1 MTTQDNPTPVIEKK
15 GNAISRSIS
24 DFVSRLGIAGELLGF
39 LWRAKMW
46 WLIPMVVALLLF
58 AVIIAVASA
67 GPAGPMIYTLF

>member
-1 MTTQDNPTPVIEKK
+1 MATEPQNLSKK
-15 GNAISRSIS
+15 QPGFIARHVS
-24 DFVSRLGIAGELLGF
+24 DFTSRIGIAGELLTF

-58 AVIIAVASA
+58 AVIIAIASA

>member
-1 MTTQDNPTPVIEKK
+1 MVKERVN
-15 GNAISRSIS
+15 
-24 DFVSRLGIAGELLGF
+24 DFVSRLGVVGELLVF

-58 AVIIAVASA
+58 AILIVVANA

>member
-1 MTTQDNPTPVIEKK
+1 
-15 GNAISRSIS
+15 
-24 DFVSRLGIAGELLGF
+24 LGIVGELLVF

-58 AVIIAVASA
+58 AILIVVANA

>member
-1 MTTQDNPTPVIEKK
+1 MKQRIN
-15 GNAISRSIS
+15 
-24 DFVSRLGIAGELLGF
+24 DFVSRLGIVGELMMF

-58 AVIIAVASA
+58 AVLIVVANA

>member
-1 MTTQDNPTPVIEKK
+1 MKQRIN
-15 GNAISRSIS
+15 
-24 DFVSRLGIAGELLGF
+24 DFVSRLGIVGELMVF

-58 AVIIAVASA
+58 AVLIVVANA

>member
-1 MTTQDNPTPVIEKK
+1 MVRERVN
-15 GNAISRSIS
+15 
-24 DFVSRLGIAGELLGF
+24 DFVSRLGIVGELMVF

-58 AVIIAVASA
+58 AILIVVANA

>member
-1 MTTQDNPTPVIEKK
+1 MAAEQQNANKK
-15 GNAISRSIS
+15 PNFIVRHVS
-24 DFVSRLGIAGELLGF
+24 DFTSRIGIAGELLTF

-58 AVIIAVASA
+58 AVIIAIASA

>member
-1 MTTQDNPTPVIEKK
+1 MVKERVNDL
-15 GNAISRSIS
+15 
-24 DFVSRLGIAGELLGF
+24 VSRLGVVGELLVF

-58 AVIIAVASA
+58 AILIVVANA

>member
-1 MTTQDNPTPVIEKK
+1 MRQTV
-15 GNAISRSIS
+15 S
-24 DFVSRLGIAGELLGF
+24 DFVSRLGIVGELLGF

-58 AVIIAVASA
+58 AVLLLVATA

>member
-1 MTTQDNPTPVIEKK
+1 MVRERVN
-15 GNAISRSIS
+15 
-24 DFVSRLGIAGELLGF
+24 DFVSRLGIVGELLVF

-58 AVIIAVASA
+58 AILIVVANA

>member
-1 MTTQDNPTPVIEKK
+1 MVKERVN
-15 GNAISRSIS
+15 
-24 DFVSRLGIAGELLGF
+24 DFVSRLGIVGELLVF

-58 AVIIAVASA
+58 AILIVVANA

>member
-1 MTTQDNPTPVIEKK
+1 MVRERVN
-15 GNAISRSIS
+15 
-24 DFVSRLGIAGELLGF
+24 DFVSRLGIVGELLVF

-58 AVIIAVASA
+58 TILIVVANA

>member
-1 MTTQDNPTPVIEKK
+1 MMVRERVN
-15 GNAISRSIS
+15 
-24 DFVSRLGIAGELLGF
+24 DFVSRLGIVGELLVF

-58 AVIIAVASA
+58 TILIVVANA

>member
-1 MTTQDNPTPVIEKK
+1 MVKERVN
-15 GNAISRSIS
+15 
-24 DFVSRLGIAGELLGF
+24 DFVSRLGVVGELLVF

-58 AVIIAVASA
+58 AILIAVANA